1 MLMNSGQ
8 AMSPLVNKTANQFFQ
23 QNKGKQIPFI
33 IGGNI
38 LLPPQQ
44 SNLQG
49 GGQINIK
56 PLL

>member
-38 LLPPQQ
+38 LLPPQ
-44 SNLQG
+44 
-49 GGQINIK
+49 
-56 PLL
+56 